1 MALRLLTFIASCLLH
16 AGFTAALFLPKAG
29 SEALHAGVA
38 NDVMVIE
45 RGLALEGFA
54 KMGEDQMTLEEVE
67 ARPALAAA
75 AQPLP
80 EEVKPFEELS
90 VVSSEIGPEQENVKA
105 PDVGDVPEKEPEEKL
120 EEPEEKVEEQP
131 LPPQVASVQQESVVA
146 MRESSGEELRGG
158 DASAHSAYI
167 GTLRTHLERSK
178 INPRTNLVGT
188 AIVRFSVNTAGEL
201 RDLEIASSSG
211 KKQLDEAA
219 IASVQK
225 AAPFPPMPPGL
236 QRDKIE
242 VSVPFRFVVR
252 R

>member
-1 MALRLLTFIASCLLH
+1 MALRLLTYFVSCVLH
-16 AGFTAALFLPKAG
+16 AGFTAALFLPNSG

-38 NDVMVIE
+38 KDVMVVE
-45 RGLALEGFA
+45 QGLALEGFA

-67 ARPALAAA
+67 ATPVLAAA
-75 AQPLP
+75 PQPLP
-80 EEVKPFEELS
+80 EEVKPLKELS
-90 VVSSEIGPEQENVKA
+90 VVSSENGPEQDNVKA
-105 PDVGDVPEKEPEEKL
+105 PDVVNVPEPAERLDEPDKQ
-120 EEPEEKVEEQP
+120 VVEQP
-131 LPPQVASVQQESVVA
+131 LPPQVAAVQQESVVA
-146 MRESSGEELRGG
+146 MRESSGEELQGG
-158 DASAHSAYI
+158 DATAYSAYI

-188 AIVRFSVNTAGEL
+188 AIVRFSVNAAGEL
-201 RDLEIASSSG
+201 HDLEIASSSG

-219 IASVQK
+219 IDSVQN

-236 QRDKIE
+236 HRDKIE

>member
-1 MALRLLTFIASCLLH
+1 MALRLLTYFVSCLLH
-16 AGFTAALFLPKAG
+16 AGFTAALFLPNSG
-29 SEALHAGVA
+29 SEALHAGVG
-38 NDVMVIE
+38 NDVMVVE
-45 RGLALEGFA
+45 QGLALEGFA

-67 ARPALAAA
+67 ATPALAAA
-75 AQPLP
+75 PQPLP
-80 EEVKPFEELS
+80 EEVKPLKELS
-90 VVSSEIGPEQENVKA
+90 VVSSENGPEQDNVKA
-105 PDVGDVPEKEPEEKL
+105 PDVVDVPEKEPAERL
-120 EEPEEKVEEQP
+120 DEPDKEVVEQP
-131 LPPQVASVQQESVVA
+131 LPPQVAAVQQDSVVA
-146 MRESSGEELRGG
+146 MRESSGEELQG
-158 DASAHSAYI
+158 DDTTAHSAYI

-188 AIVRFSVNTAGEL
+188 AVVRFSVNAAGEL

-236 QRDKIE
+236 HRDRID

>member
-1 MALRLLTFIASCLLH
+1 MALRLLTYFVSCVLH
-16 AGFTAALFLPKAG
+16 AGFTAALFLPNSG

-38 NDVMVIE
+38 KDVMVVE
-45 RGLALEGFA
+45 QGLALEGFA

-67 ARPALAAA
+67 ATPVLAAA
-75 AQPLP
+75 PQPLP
-80 EEVKPFEELS
+80 EEVKPLKELS
-90 VVSSEIGPEQENVKA
+90 VVSSENGPEQDNVKA
-105 PDVGDVPEKEPEEKL
+105 PDVVNVPEPAERLDEPDKQ
-120 EEPEEKVEEQP
+120 VVEQP
-131 LPPQVASVQQESVVA
+131 LPPQVAAVQQESVVA
-146 MRESSGEELRGG
+146 MRESSGEELQGG
-158 DASAHSAYI
+158 DATAHSAYI

-188 AIVRFSVNTAGEL
+188 AIVRFSVNAAGEL
-201 RDLEIASSSG
+201 HDLEIASSSG

-219 IASVQK
+219 IDSVQK

-236 QRDKIE
+236 HRDKIE